1 MIVRF
6 YLWGVIPWERGLSGS
21 FVSHGVHGINGGLSA
36 NVLGRGVFYLSQIFT
51 EEQRLSC

>member
-6 YLWGVIPWERGLSGS
+6 ELWDVILWERGLSGS

-51 EEQRLSC
+51 DGQRLSC